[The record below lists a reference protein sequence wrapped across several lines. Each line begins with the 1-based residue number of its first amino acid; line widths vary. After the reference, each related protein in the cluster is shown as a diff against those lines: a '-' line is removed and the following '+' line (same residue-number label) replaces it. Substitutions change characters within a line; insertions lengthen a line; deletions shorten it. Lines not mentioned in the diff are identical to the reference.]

1 MPPERV
7 WRPRSVWPLGEI
19 WRTTTFRLSLL
30 YGGLF
35 AVATVALLGMIY
47 VQTAVYLTHRVD
59 RILYEEA
66 NAQRGVAE
74 PTLRQRIDSALP
86 LSAGRISV
94 FALFSPD
101 GRRITGNLAT
111 MPPGLEPEGRPLE
124 VFSIANFPGGVRLL
138 ARRQPSGDVLVV
150 GRDINQLREIRQI
163 IGSALIWSGL
173 LILVAGLICGT
184 AFSVGPLRRLRV
196 LQTASRE
203 IAAGNLTRRMP
214 QSLRGDE
221 LDMFAGT
228 VNHMLDDMERLM
240 SEVRAATET
249 VAHDLRTPL
258 THARA
263 QLHRLELGDHDHAPA
278 IRRVTAELDEVL
290 DRFRAILRISE
301 IENRARTAG
310 FATIDLAEVVDRVAE
325 LYQPVAEEAGVRLI
339 AKSISGEA
347 VHADIKLMIEAVSN
361 LTDNAI
367 KFTGRGGR
375 VLLLVA
381 RGASGPVLIVEDN
394 GPGVPNEERAAVLT
408 RFYRSERDRLVPGSG
423 LGLAIVAAIVR
434 LHRFNLRLEN
444 AEPGLRVVVDCAEP
458 HLTH

>member
-1 MPPERV
+1 MH
-7 WRPRSVWPLGEI
+7 PRKGLNPRKVWPLGEI

-59 RILYEEA
+59 RILHEEA
-66 NAQRGVAE
+66 DAQRGVPE
-74 PTLRQRIDSALP
+74 PILRQRIDNALP

-94 FALFSPD
+94 FGLFSQD
-101 GRRITGNLAT
+101 GRRITGNLAIL
-111 MPPGLEPEGRPLE
+111 PRGLEPDGRPLE
-124 VFSIANFPGGVRLL
+124 VFSIADFPGGVRLL
-138 ARRQPSGDVLVV
+138 ARRQPSGDVLVI
-150 GRDINQLREIRQI
+150 GRDINQLPEIRQI

-196 LQTASRE
+196 LQAASRE
-203 IAAGNLTRRMP
+203 IATGNLTRRMP
-214 QSLRGDE
+214 RSSRGDE

-278 IRRVTAELDEVL
+278 IQRVTHEIDEVL

-310 FATIDLAEVVDRVAE
+310 FAAIDLADVVQRVAE
-325 LYQPVAEEAGVRLI
+325 LYQPLAEEAGVRLM
-339 AKSISGEA
+339 AEAASGA
-347 VHADIKLMIEAVSN
+347 VVHADIKLFIEAVSN
-361 LTDNAI
+361 LVDNAI
-367 KFTGRGGR
+367 KFTGPGGR
-375 VLLLVA
+375 VLIRVA
-381 RGASGPVLIVEDN
+381 RGAHGPLVIVEDN
-394 GPGVPNEERAAVLT
+394 GPGVANEERAAVLT

-423 LGLAIVAAIVR
+423 LGLAIVAAIIR
-434 LHRFNLRLEN
+434 LHRFDLELEN
-444 AEPGLRVVVDCAEP
+444 AEPGLRVVIDCARHP
-458 HLTH
+458 ITS